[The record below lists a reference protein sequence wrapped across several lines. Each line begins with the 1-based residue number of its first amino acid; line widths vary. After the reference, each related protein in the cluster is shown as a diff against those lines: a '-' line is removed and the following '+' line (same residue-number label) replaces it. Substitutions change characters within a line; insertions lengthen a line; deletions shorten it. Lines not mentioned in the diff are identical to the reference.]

1 MTRSLRAARGR
12 GETTVNRGLRTVARR
27 PRADHR
33 AAARRLAF
41 GIALLIAWGSLYP
54 LEFRALG
61 NGELERRLLHAG
73 SRIFSRAD
81 LIANLL
87 LYIPFGAACRLAA
100 GGSGNVRRIALA
112 ALLGSALSLSLE
124 LMQLATP
131 HRVTSIIDW
140 SLNSAGALLG
150 AVAVALYLRIGSR
163 WRFASLRDPRPA
175 LVPCCLLALWIT
187 AEFAPYAPARHAV
200 PVGELLAAFAA
211 RHAFSAARWS
221 LSLTRWWIIAECV
234 RHIWRRPW
242 AMLILAALIALT
254 ALDQTY
260 IGADRRSL
268 EELLSW
274 CIVPLAALLTSGW
287 SPRARAWWTIAG
299 CGVVLL
305 TTNVWA
311 LAPGP
316 RTGVFHWIPFSGTLL
331 ATRDYRPLLD
341 GLFLNGALLWS
352 LMLALRS
359 LPAAFIV
366 TFAASIAVELAHL
379 WTPPHRAEIT
389 DPLLVVALLAA
400 FLMARRFQAYAFGA
414 DGAPA
419 PRPQGLGT
427 EPDCR

>member
-1 MTRSLRAARGR
+1 MTADRSARTAARR
-12 GETTVNRGLRTVARR
+12 S
-27 PRADHR
+27 RADHR
-33 AAARRLAF
+33 AAAGRLAF

-61 NGELERRLLHAG
+61 NGEFEQRLLHAG
-73 SRIFSRAD
+73 SRILSRTD

-100 GGSGNVRRIALA
+100 GGSGSVRRIALA

-131 HRVTSIIDW
+131 HRVTSIVDW
-140 SLNSAGALLG
+140 ALNSAGALLG
-150 AVAVALYLRIGSR
+150 AVAVALYLRIGNR

-175 LVPCCLLALWIT
+175 LVPSCLLVLWIT
-187 AEFAPYAPARHAV
+187 GEFAPYPPLRHAV

-211 RHAFSAARWS
+211 RHAFCAARCS

-242 AMLILAALIALT
+242 AMLIFAALIALT
-254 ALDQTY
+254 ALDQTF
-260 IGADRRSL
+260 IGTDRRSA
-268 EELLSW
+268 EELLGW
-274 CIVPLAALLTSGW
+274 CIIPVAALLTSGW
-287 SPRARAWWTIAG
+287 SARARAWVTIAG
-299 CGVVLL
+299 CAIVLL

-311 LAPGP
+311 LAFGP
-316 RTGVFHWIPFSGTLL
+316 RAGVFHWIPFSGTLL
-331 ATRDYRPLLD
+331 ASRDYRPLLEA
-341 GLFLNGALLWS
+341 LFLNGALLWS
-352 LMLALRS
+352 MTLALRS
-359 LPAAFIV
+359 LPVAFIL
-366 TFAASIAVELAHL
+366 TFASSIAVELAHL

-400 FLMARRFQAYAFGA
+400 FLMARRFQVYAFGA

-419 PRPQGLGT
+419 PPAQGLATAAG
-427 EPDCR
+427 RR